1 MVPDEDQGRFP
12 DLLAALAWWL
22 LPSQRG
28 AVMAEMELLTNTFL
42 PPGKTCADCVHCRR
56 CCALF
61 GQTPNRHVL
70 RLLAEPVSREHDTAR
85 GARRWIA
92 NHKRPNLG

>member
-61 GQTPNRHVL
+61 GQTPTGTSCDFW
-70 RLLAEPVSREHDTAR
+70 PSRFRESTIPPEER
-85 GARRWIA
+85 GD
-92 NHKRPNLG
+92 G